1 MWQLAMIDCLLLSF
15 HLQKYSPLG
24 GSYIYKKKN
33 INQYLLKIQISP
45 KSLAGADVVNYVESI
60 NDKQQDVKNVGRVQI
75 TFFNLK
81 KITHFKAIINLFRLR
96 QRSWVSILR

>member
-1 MWQLAMIDCLLLSF
+1 MWQLALIDFLLLSF

-24 GSYIYKKKN
+24 GSYIYKKN
-33 INQYLLKIQISP
+33 INHGLFKIQISP

-60 NDKQQDVKNVGRVQI
+60 NEKQQDVKNVGRVQT

-81 KITHFKAIINLFRLR
+81 KITHFKTISNLFRPR
-96 QRSWVSILR
+96 